1 MGGVLLVANDTALVF
16 SDKLCRGLSLADISV
31 GGLSVGEAEK
41 IVAQALAKRQ
51 MEPLQTLQYG
61 EKKWDVPWDIVRN
74 RPEAA
79 NMVRRA
85 YGVGRTGN
93 LLERMESQFL
103 TTNGGKS
110 IPLGLEPDMEKLRIF
125 IKNIASSLD
134 RNPVDAVLTDN
145 HSVLHVEADVTGIRV
160 DIEATL
166 LKTAQAITMGRA
178 VPVAVVV
185 HEKPA
190 AVRAAD
196 LREIDG
202 LLASFATTF
211 DMNDED
217 RSYNIKIAAEK
228 LNGALIKA
236 GAVLSFNERIGTRV
250 PEAGYRKAP
259 TMASTGIVMDWGGGV
274 CQVSTTLYNAAL
286 LSDFQVI
293 ERSAHYEPPAYVPLG
308 LDATVAD
315 GQIDLKLKSN
325 SAYPIYIKST
335 VEAGKLDV
343 RIYGKR
349 NVQAAAVR
357 IETAEKSLRVPQTLI
372 VQDHSLAFGDE
383 VVDSE
388 GKPAFQVM
396 VQRIKQRGNAE
407 ISRETISTDEFEG
420 ADRVVRVG
428 TLKDSGPSGK

>member
-1 MGGVLLVANDTALVF
+1 MLLVANDTALVF
-16 SDKLCRGLSLADISV
+16 SDTLCRGLSLADISV
-31 GGLSVGEAEK
+31 GGLSVAEAERV
-41 IVAQALAKRQ
+41 VAQALVKRQ
-51 MEPLQTLQYG
+51 SGPLLTLQHG
-61 EKKWDVPWDIVRN
+61 EKKWDVSWDFVRN

-79 NMVRRA
+79 NLVRRA
-85 YGVGRTGN
+85 YGVGRTGT
-93 LLERMESQFL
+93 LLERVESQFISV
-103 TTNGGKS
+103 NGGKE
-110 IPLGLEPDMEKLRIF
+110 IPLGLEPDMEKLRLF
-125 IKNIASSLD
+125 IKNLASSLD
-134 RNPVDAVLTDN
+134 RNPVDAVLNDN
-145 HSVLHVEADVTGIRV
+145 HSVLHIEADVTGIRV

-166 LKTAQAITMGRA
+166 LKTAQAITTGR
-178 VPVAVVV
+178 VATVLVVAN
-185 HEKPA
+185 EKPA
-190 AVRAAD
+190 AVRTAD
-196 LREIDG
+196 LQEIDG

-211 DMNDED
+211 DVNDED

-236 GAVLSFNERIGTRV
+236 GTVLSFNERVGTRV
-250 PEAGYRKAP
+250 PEAGYRMAP
-259 TMASTGIVMDWGGGV
+259 TMSSTGMVMDWGGGV

-315 GQIDLKLKSN
+315 GQIDLKLKSS

-335 VEAGKLDV
+335 AEAGKLDV

-349 NVQAAAVR
+349 DAQAAAVK

-372 VQDHSLAFGDE
+372 IQDHSLAFGEE

-388 GKPAFQVM
+388 GKPAYQVM
-396 VQRIKQRGNAE
+396 VQRIKQRGNVE

-420 ADRVVRVG
+420 ANRVVRVG